1 MKFSEINDRLQL
13 AATIGVIV
21 SLGLVVYEIRE
32 NNAIAYQQAIS
43 GNWQNWTELSGAQLQ
58 SDIADIFAK
67 SMTNPDDLTVAET
80 VKLNFWLN
88 AHMTAWEQD
97 LATTKLTGRDPGRL
111 VNEMRRSVPWYFG
124 NKITRG
130 WYFENRNSISPEYVQ
145 AIDQALEKNPLG
157 SDLESIERIIG
168 RKPQP

>member
-13 AATIGVIV
+13 AATVGVIV

-32 NNAIAYQQAIS
+32 NNAIAYQQAVS
-43 GNWQNWTELSGAQLQ
+43 GNWQNWTDLAGAQLQ
-58 SDIADIFAK
+58 SDVAEILAK

-88 AHMTAWEQD
+88 AHMTAWEHD
-97 LATTKLTGRDPGRL
+97 LQTVKLTGRDPKRL
-111 VNEMRRSVPWYFG
+111 VTALTREAAWYFG

-130 WYFENRNSISPEYVQ
+130 WYSENRYWLSPEYVH
-145 AIDQALEKNPLG
+145 AIDQTLEKSPLG

-168 RKPQP
+168 RRP

>member
-1 MKFSEINDRLQL
+1 MNISKINERLQL

-43 GNWQNWTELSGAQLQ
+43 EDWQNWTELSGAQLQ
-58 SDIADIFAK
+58 SDIAEILAK

-88 AHMTAWEQD
+88 AHINAWEHD
-97 LATTKLTGRDPGRL
+97 LATAKLSGRDPKDL
-111 VNEMRRSVPWYFG
+111 VEAFARETAWYFG

-130 WYFENRNSISPEYVQ
+130 WYSENKYSLSPEYVE
-145 AIDQALEKNPLG
+145 AIDQTLDKYPLG
-157 SDLESIERIIG
+157 SDLESIERIMG
-168 RKPQP
+168 RKP

>member
-1 MKFSEINDRLQL
+1 MKISEINDRLQL
-13 AATIGVIV
+13 AATVGVIV

-43 GNWQNWTELSGAQLQ
+43 GDWQNWTDLSGAQLQ

-88 AHMTAWEQD
+88 AHMTAWEHD
-97 LATTKLTGRDPGRL
+97 LATAKLSGRDPKDL
-111 VNEMRRSVPWYFG
+111 VEAMARESAWYFG
-124 NKITRG
+124 NKITRS
-130 WYFENRNSISPEYVQ
+130 WYCENRYSLSAEYVQ
-145 AIDQALEKNPLG
+145 AIDQTLEKNPLG
-157 SDLESIERIIG
+157 SDLESIERIMG
-168 RKPQP
+168 RKP